1 MEAKRLP
8 FVLKRCLGF
17 QTETSRW
24 DRLLLFS
31 LLVCQSRK
39 FMFLSHPNSALSP
52 KSPWIFGPQTTHE
65 YTKLS
70 AEPAP
75 CRAAGCASKNLPWDV
90 CCFNWIQTL
99 PRPSICPVN
108 RPDCS
113 SPWDILWCLYEKYA
127 TPLNL
132 LLKDVI
138 FTLQNSTDCMW
149 WLHSVSRS
157 NNNYGNAEAK
167 ALAVFYSFHR
177 SRHHVLKH
185 DCSWALGWVF
195 RLREPRADVTRP
207 QQECWAARETERP
220 WHVPSSG
227 GNLQK
232 APFVQF
238 PLTAQI
244 IFLTLKTQVK
254 VSHQVGCSLPTSSGS
269 YSSHWTQSL
278 RAVILFSSLFLSS
291 LFKNVCLSSLWF
303 QGIHRPQH
311 IHST

>member
-17 QTETSRW
+17 QTETSRR

-185 DCSWALGWVF
+185 DCSWALEMGFQAQGAQSWRYSATAGVLGSQRDRAILARTIIRWKPAKSTFCPISTHCSNHLSNTEDSGEGKPPGWLFTANIF
-195 RLREPRADVTRP
+195 RLI
-207 QQECWAARETERP
+207 
-220 WHVPSSG
+220 
-227 GNLQK
+227 
-232 APFVQF
+232 FF
-238 PLTAQI
+238 PLNS
-244 IFLTLKTQVK
+244 K
-254 VSHQVGCSLPTSSGS
+254 STSSNP
-269 YSSHWTQSL
+269 
-278 RAVILFSSLFLSS
+278 IF
-291 LFKNVCLSSLWF
+291 
-303 QGIHRPQH
+303 
-311 IHST
+311 